1 MARLF
6 SATDAKRIIER
17 HQNIIEK
24 LNNSVSSVEKYRT
37 KAKEASDALVA
48 QEVLKVLADIPI
60 EEINRDKR
68 GIRVKA
74 LKDYGYRTIA
84 DISTASVYSIA
95 SVHGISED
103 AAYTIKSIVNDIV
116 SKARQ
121 GVKIRL
127 STDNRSR
134 EATALVLA
142 LSQYRRSQKV
152 ADECRQLLNKNKQTI
167 DYAVE
172 DLNSSAGT
180 LKWLLSSK
188 TKKQKAVEAYNSLI
202 GLIDGDYGS
211 EAETQISN
219 ADVIDRSSNSD
230 AWQDFATNS
239 VRFFNDLEDINPG
252 VLGNDDSMYGLP
264 EDLAR
269 EVQEECF
276 FPDGLLCELRRY
288 QEWGVKYALHQER
301 ILLGDEMGLGK
312 TVQAIA
318 TMVSLR
324 NTGGTHF
331 VVVCPA
337 SVITNW
343 CREIRKMSL
352 LSVTKIHGTGR
363 KAALQSW
370 IKSGELRLPRM
381 KRQRILNCQKI
392 LNLRCW

>member
-134 EATALVLA
+134 EASGVRIQSMDLLH
-142 LSQYRRSQKV
+142 LN
-152 ADECRQLLNKNKQTI
+152 ADRKLLM
-167 DYAVE
+167 
-172 DLNSSAGT
+172 
-180 LKWLLSSK
+180 
-188 TKKQKAVEAYNSLI
+188 SLI
-202 GLIDGDYGS
+202 RHRQEQFLWLKY
-211 EAETQISN
+211 
-219 ADVIDRSSNSD
+219 
-230 AWQDFATNS
+230 
-239 VRFFNDLEDINPG
+239 NPG
-252 VLGNDDSMYGLP
+252 
-264 EDLAR
+264 
-269 EVQEECF
+269 
-276 FPDGLLCELRRY
+276 EL
-288 QEWGVKYALHQER
+288 
-301 ILLGDEMGLGK
+301 D
-312 TVQAIA
+312 
-318 TMVSLR
+318 
-324 NTGGTHF
+324 
-331 VVVCPA
+331 
-337 SVITNW
+337 
-343 CREIRKMSL
+343 
-352 LSVTKIHGTGR
+352 
-363 KAALQSW
+363 
-370 IKSGELRLPRM
+370 
-381 KRQRILNCQKI
+381 
-392 LNLRCW
+392 

>member
-1 MARLF
+1 MSRPF

-24 LNNSVSSVEKYRT
+24 LNNAVSSVEKYRT

-48 QEVLKVLADIPI
+48 QEVLKVLSDIPI

-74 LKDYGYRTIA
+74 LRDYGYRTIA

-103 AAYTIKSIVNDIV
+103 AAYSIKSIVNDIV

-152 ADECRQLLNKNKQTI
+152 ADECRQLLNKNKRTI

-172 DLNSSAGT
+172 DLNSSTGT
-180 LKWLLSSK
+180 LKWLFSSK
-188 TKKQKAVEAYNSLI
+188 TKKQKATEAYNSLI
-202 GLIDGDYGS
+202 GFIDGDYGS
-211 EAETQISN
+211 EAETQISS

-230 AWQDFATNS
+230 AWQDFSTNS
-239 VRFFNDLEDINPG
+239 VRFFNDLDK
-252 VLGNDDSMYGLP
+252 MYP
-264 EDLAR
+264 IDWT
-269 EVQEECF
+269 
-276 FPDGLLCELRRY
+276 D
-288 QEWGVKYALHQER
+288 
-301 ILLGDEMGLGK
+301 
-312 TVQAIA
+312 
-318 TMVSLR
+318 
-324 NTGGTHF
+324 
-331 VVVCPA
+331 
-337 SVITNW
+337 
-343 CREIRKMSL
+343 
-352 LSVTKIHGTGR
+352 
-363 KAALQSW
+363 
-370 IKSGELRLPRM
+370 
-381 KRQRILNCQKI
+381 
-392 LNLRCW
+392 